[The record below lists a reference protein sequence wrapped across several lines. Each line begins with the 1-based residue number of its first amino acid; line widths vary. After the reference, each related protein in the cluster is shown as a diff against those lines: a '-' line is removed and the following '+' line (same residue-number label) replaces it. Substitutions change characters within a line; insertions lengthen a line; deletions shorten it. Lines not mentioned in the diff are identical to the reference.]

1 MMSDESSE
9 PYAALVETHTAV
21 VFFVGDRAYKL
32 KKPVE
37 FGFLDFLI
45 RRRRIALEPTR
56 RQLGEPSRDVG
67 REPHALVADQPRTRE
82 LPVAHPL
89 PQRWIG
95 HVDDGQHFGPRQQPN
110 AERLAGRS

>member
-37 FGFLDFLI
+37 FGFLDF
-45 RRRRIALEPTR
+45 RRLDR
-56 RQLGEPSRDVG
+56 
-67 REPHALVADQPRTRE
+67 RE
-82 LPVAHPL
+82 LAC
-89 PQRWIG
+89 RRE
-95 HVDDGQHFGPRQQPN
+95 VDLSSILLWRTG
-110 AERLAGRS
+110 